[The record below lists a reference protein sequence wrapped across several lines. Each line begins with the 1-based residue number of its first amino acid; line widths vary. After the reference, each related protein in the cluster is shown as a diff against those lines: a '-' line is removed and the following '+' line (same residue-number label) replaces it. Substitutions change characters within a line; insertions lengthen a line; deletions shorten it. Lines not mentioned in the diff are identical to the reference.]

1 MRLRLLLLACLA
13 GVLSLGGC
21 RAPGGTGA
29 AGEPGGAGGA
39 VFVPPPIRDVPAPL
53 PSWAEVVRRYNAAAA
68 PGLDRFSARVGVE
81 LTHTDGDGVV
91 QRESGA
97 GKLLF
102 RRPLDTALS
111 VSVVGNTILWAGSN
125 AERWWVF
132 SELHRAGRLTDG
144 PLDGVADP
152 VAGGLP
158 FRPDALPLVLGLR
171 RLDPERAPPAPA
183 VEGLNGFWLIEPPG
197 VGARLLIDPR
207 TGRAVRVDL
216 LGPDGRTRV
225 VTRLDGEVPVEGG
238 PAGAAL
244 PVLIDAY
251 PVEGGTRLSLTVRSA
266 RVDDPALRDRL
277 FDLDALID
285 HHRPGVRD

>member
-1 MRLRLLLLACLA
+1 MRFPVLCLLLAGCLA
-13 GVLSLGGC
+13 AAGC
-21 RAPGGTGA
+21 RAPSGA
-29 AGEPGGAGGA
+29 RAA
-39 VFVPPPIRDVPAPL
+39 FVPPPIRGDAAGL
-53 PSWAEVVRRYNAAAA
+53 PTWAEAVRRYNAAAA
-68 PGLDRFSARVGVE
+68 PGLERFSARVGVE
-81 LTHTDGDGVV
+81 LTHTDEQGVT

-132 SELHRAGRLTDG
+132 SDLHRGGRLTDG
-144 PLDGVADP
+144 PLEGGGSG
-152 VAGGLP
+152 AGGLP
-158 FRPDALPLVLGLR
+158 FRPDALPLALGLQ
-171 RLDPERAPPAPA
+171 RLDPSRVPPEPA

-197 VGARLLIDPR
+197 TGARLLIDPR
-207 TGRAVRVDL
+207 SGRAVRVDL

-225 VTRLDGEVPVEGG
+225 VTRLDGEVPVEGA
-238 PAGAAL
+238 PAGTVL

-266 RVDDPALRDRL
+266 GVDDPALQDRL
-277 FDLDALID
+277 FDLDALVEY
-285 HHRPGVRD
+285 HRPAVRD